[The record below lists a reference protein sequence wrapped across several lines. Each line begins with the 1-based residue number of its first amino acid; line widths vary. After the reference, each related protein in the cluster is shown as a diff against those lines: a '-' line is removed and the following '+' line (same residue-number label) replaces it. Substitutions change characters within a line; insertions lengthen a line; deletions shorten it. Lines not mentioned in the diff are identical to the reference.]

1 MRPPPWGVDRD
12 HSEAGDAA
20 LARSIVSNRIHSAR
34 AAEAANPKASGTVVN
49 LLKKLFASTS
59 EDSSN
64 RLESVSSNGAVRNAK
79 LPPEVVRKS
88 TALGH
93 FFENFPS
100 RSSGEVLDLGG
111 LNESNVEF
119 LSRKGYRIH
128 ALDLLPVFDRV
139 KVSLPD
145 RRFDGPVARGFVDEY
160 FRFRPN
166 QFDAILAWNT
176 LEQLD
181 ADLLALTIRRLGEI
195 LSPGG
200 SLLTIFHTQS
210 RGETVS
216 VYKYLIEGS
225 DALRLQTRQ
234 LRALPQS
241 FNNRSLENLFSDYHS
256 VKFFLARDSLRE
268 VIAVR

>member
-1 MRPPPWGVDRD
+1 M
-12 HSEAGDAA
+12 
-20 LARSIVSNRIHSAR
+20 
-34 AAEAANPKASGTVVN
+34 VN
-49 LLKKLFASTS
+49 LLKRLFASTW
-59 EDSSN
+59 EDSSDGVE
-64 RLESVSSNGAVRNAK
+64 RVSSNGSAHGLARKAK

-139 KVSLPD
+139 KASLPD
-145 RRFDGPVARGFVDEY
+145 RRFDAAAARRFVDEY
-160 FRFRPN
+160 LRFRTH
-166 QFDAILAWNT
+166 QFDAILAWNA
-176 LEQLD
+176 LEHLD
-181 ADLLALTIRRLGEI
+181 ADLLSLIIRRLGEI
-195 LSPGG
+195 LSAGG
-200 SLLTIFHTQS
+200 GLLTVFHTQS

-234 LRALPQS
+234 LRAVLAWTFQRLP
-241 FNNRSLENLFSDYHS
+241 
-256 VKFFLARDSLRE
+256 FFLTRDSLRE
-268 VIAVR
+268 IIAVR

>member
-1 MRPPPWGVDRD
+1 MVD
-12 HSEAGDAA
+12 
-20 LARSIVSNRIHSAR
+20 
-34 AAEAANPKASGTVVN
+34 
-49 LLKKLFASTS
+49 LLKKLFTSTG
-59 EDSSN
+59 ENSSN
-64 RLESVSSNGAVRNAK
+64 HVGSVSSNGFDHGQDRKAK
-79 LPPEVVRKS
+79 LPPEFVRKS

-93 FFENFPS
+93 FFATLPS
-100 RSSGEVLDLGG
+100 CSSGEVLDLGG

-128 ALDLLPVFDRV
+128 AIDLLPVFDRV
-139 KVSLPD
+139 KASLPD
-145 RRFDGPVARGFVDEY
+145 RRFDAAAARRFVDEHL
-160 FRFRPN
+160 RFRPN

-176 LEQLD
+176 LEHLD
-181 ADLLALTIRRLGEI
+181 ADLLTATIRRLGQI
-195 LSPGG
+195 LGPSGG
-200 SLLTIFHTQS
+200 LLTVFHTQS

-241 FNNRSLENLFSDYHS
+241 FNNRSLENLFTGYHS
-256 VKFFLARDSLRE
+256 VKFFLTRDSLRE

>member
-1 MRPPPWGVDRD
+1 MVD
-12 HSEAGDAA
+12 
-20 LARSIVSNRIHSAR
+20 
-34 AAEAANPKASGTVVN
+34 
-49 LLKKLFASTS
+49 LLKKLFAFTG

-64 RLESVSSNGAVRNAK
+64 HVGSVSSNGSDHGRARNAK
-79 LPPEVVRKS
+79 LPPELVRKS

-128 ALDLLPVFDRV
+128 AIDLLPVFDRV
-139 KVSLPD
+139 KASLPD
-145 RRFDGPVARGFVDEY
+145 RRFDAAAARRFVDEY
-160 FRFRPN
+160 LRFRPN

-176 LEQLD
+176 LEHLD
-181 ADLLALTIRRLGEI
+181 ADLLATTVRRLGEI

-200 SLLTIFHTQS
+200 GLFTVFHTQS
-210 RGETVS
+210 RGETVG
-216 VYKYLIEGS
+216 VYRYLIEGS
-225 DALRLQTRQ
+225 EALRLQTRQ
-234 LRALPQS
+234 LRALQQS
-241 FNNRSLENLFSDYHS
+241 FNNRSLEKLFSGYHS
-256 VKFFLARDSLRE
+256 VKFFLTRDSLRE

>member
-1 MRPPPWGVDRD
+1 MVD
-12 HSEAGDAA
+12 
-20 LARSIVSNRIHSAR
+20 
-34 AAEAANPKASGTVVN
+34 
-49 LLKKLFASTS
+49 LLKRLFASTW
-59 EDSSN
+59 EDSSKQV
-64 RLESVSSNGAVRNAK
+64 ESVSSNGSAHGLARKAK

-119 LSRKGYRIH
+119 LSRMGYRIH
-128 ALDLLPVFDRV
+128 ALDLLLVFDRV
-139 KVSLPD
+139 KAGLPD
-145 RRFDGPVARGFVDEY
+145 RRFDAAAARRFVDEY
-160 FRFRPN
+160 LRFRTH

-176 LEQLD
+176 LEHLD

-200 SLLTIFHTQS
+200 GLLTVFHTQS

-216 VYKYLIEGS
+216 VYKYLIEGP

-241 FNNRSLENLFSDYHS
+241 FNNRSLEKLFGDYRS
-256 VKFFLARDSLRE
+256 VKFFLTRDSLRE
-268 VIAVR
+268 IIAVR

>member
-1 MRPPPWGVDRD
+1 MVD
-12 HSEAGDAA
+12 
-20 LARSIVSNRIHSAR
+20 
-34 AAEAANPKASGTVVN
+34 
-49 LLKKLFASTS
+49 LLKKLFSSAR

-64 RLESVSSNGAVRNAK
+64 HAGSVSSNGSAHGLARNAK

-128 ALDLLPVFDRV
+128 ALDLLPIFDRV
-139 KVSLPD
+139 KTGLPD
-145 RRFDGPVARGFVDEY
+145 RRFDAAAARQFVDEY
-160 FRFRPN
+160 LRFRTH

-176 LEQLD
+176 LEHLD

-200 SLLTIFHTQS
+200 GLLTVFHTQS

-216 VYKYLIEGS
+216 VYKYLIEGA

-234 LRALPQS
+234 LRGLPQS
-241 FNNRSLENLFSDYHS
+241 FNNRSLEKLFSDYHS
-256 VKFFLARDSLRE
+256 VKFFLTRDSLRE
-268 VIAVR
+268 IIAVR